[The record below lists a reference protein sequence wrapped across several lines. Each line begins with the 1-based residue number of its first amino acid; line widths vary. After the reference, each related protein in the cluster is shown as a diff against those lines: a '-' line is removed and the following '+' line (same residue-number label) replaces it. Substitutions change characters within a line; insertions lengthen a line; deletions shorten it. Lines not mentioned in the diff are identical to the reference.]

1 MGLIRGSEG
10 AGGVGAPLRKSIR
23 GMIDAIS
30 KEACPGSAP
39 ARFTGS
45 RAGTTARVSA
55 KNNPAAASRVS
66 AIAPPE
72 DRIGVVVCFL
82 SRQDLGL
89 RSLVQT
95 GLQAIYPKWTC
106 SSSSFVGGGSCFL
119 SLFMAKTG

>member
-10 AGGVGAPLRKSIR
+10 AGGVDAPLRKSIR

-72 DRIGVVVCFL
+72 DR
-82 SRQDLGL
+82 
-89 RSLVQT
+89 
-95 GLQAIYPKWTC
+95 YW
-106 SSSSFVGGGSCFL
+106 GGGVFSRL
-119 SLFMAKTG
+119 TGSWTEIPGSIWLTGYIPKMDLFQ